1 MIRII
6 FESHATSVDNETDQA
21 SGHYDAELSELGK
34 QQAKE
39 LGARY
44 TTEKPVAIFCSDLKR
59 SYQTAEIA
67 FANRDFQ
74 IVKDDRL
81 RECDYGELTRHPIE
95 EVEAERMKYILD
107 PFPKGES
114 YEQAVARV
122 RYFLL
127 DLQNIYQGRTVM
139 IIGHRATQF
148 GLEHWIRKIPLQDL
162 VVARW
167 RSKPGRIYY
176 LDKLT

>member
-6 FESHATSVDNETDQA
+6 FESHATSLDNEAKIA
-21 SGHYDAELSELGK
+21 SGHHDVNLSELGK

-39 LGARY
+39 LGERY
-44 TTEKPVAIFCSDLKR
+44 KNEEFDAIFCSDLKR
-59 SYQTAEIA
+59 AYKTAQIA
-67 FANRDFQ
+67 FANRKFQ
-74 IVKDDRL
+74 IVQDDRL
-81 RECDYGELTRHPIE
+81 RECDYGDLTRHPIE
-95 EVEAERMKYILD
+95 EIEAEKMKHITD

-127 DLQNIYQGRTVM
+127 DLQKIYQRRNVM
-139 IIGHRATQF
+139 IIGHRATQY
-148 GLEHWIRKIPLQDL
+148 GLEHWIRKIPLQE
-162 VVARW
+162 VISVPWRW
-167 RSKPGRIYY
+167 QSGLLYS